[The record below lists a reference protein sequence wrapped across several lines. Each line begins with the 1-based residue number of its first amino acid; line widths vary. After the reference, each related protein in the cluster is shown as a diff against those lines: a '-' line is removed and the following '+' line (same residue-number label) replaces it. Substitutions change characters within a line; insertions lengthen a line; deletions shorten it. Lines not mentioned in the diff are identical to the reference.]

1 MSFPEIDY
9 KMRILIALRKV
20 IRAVNLYSYDLSRK
34 QGLTTPQLVCLHA
47 VAKMGNIT
55 LTELTQAVNLSAST
69 VNGIVDRLEAKQ
81 YLIRQR
87 SSRDQRRVHLIL
99 TEAGRGIVSSSPEL
113 LQDQLSK
120 SLSGLPEPEL
130 LTITHSL
137 ERIVELMG
145 SKNMDASPNLFPGIR
160 VIEDDRP

>member
-1 MSFPEIDY
+1 MIFSNEDY
-9 KMRILIALRKV
+9 KLRILVALRKV

-34 QGLTTPQLVCLHA
+34 LGLTTPQLVCLHA
-47 VAKMGNIT
+47 VEKMGNIT
-55 LTELTQAVNLSAST
+55 LTQLTQAVNLSAST

-87 SSRDQRRVHLIL
+87 SSRDQRRVHLLL
-99 TEAGRGIVSSSPEL
+99 TEAGRSIISSSPAL
-113 LQDQLSK
+113 LQDQLSN
-120 SLSGLPEPEL
+120 SLAGLPEAEL
-130 LTITHSL
+130 LTVTHSL